1 VIRFLHLSDIHF
13 TIKQSGLGYEPD
25 KNIRN
30 EVLRDVRRLV
40 QQRGAITAIIV
51 SGDIAYAG
59 KRSEYEDAALWLDEL
74 CSAAGCTSSAV
85 YLCPGNH
92 DIDQAVL
99 KENDAIGDIHD
110 SIRNVENDAERDQ
123 ALFKRLRQPAV
134 ARMLYSP
141 LEAYNEFAARY
152 ESSFL
157 PDVHQFILD
166 HPFLL
171 NDGSTLCLRAVN
183 SALISGLSDNVR
195 TLMLGMS
202 AFTFQRMDGVEYAVM
217 SHHPPSWLI
226 DGNSAESSFN
236 VKCRLQL
243 FGHEHDQRVHL
254 AKEFVR
260 LSAGSINPHRQEPN
274 WRPGFNWIEISISAT
289 EGRRHMHIDVLPRE
303 WQRQNESF
311 VPLVDANLS
320 DTHSQ
325 VVVLPPWSAP
335 VVAPA
340 QQSTATAINAASAT
354 PTADDHM
361 ATQSVIPSEQQ
372 FDFRDLIYRFFRL
385 SASHKNEITGQLGLA
400 SDDDS
405 ALADFDRNKRALIRA
420 REHSLLSQL
429 DAAIAQMERREYQ

>member
-1 VIRFLHLSDIHF
+1 MISFLHLSDIHF

-40 QQRGAITAIIV
+40 QQRGPITAIIV

-59 KRSEYEDAALWLDEL
+59 KRSEYEDAAVWLDEL

-99 KENDAIGDIHD
+99 KENDSIGDTHD
-110 SIRNVENDAERDQ
+110 KIRNVQGDAERDQ
-123 ALFKRLRQPAV
+123 ALFRRLSQPAV

-157 PDVHQFILD
+157 PDVHHFTLE
-166 HPFLL
+166 HSFTL

-183 SALISGLSDNVR
+183 SALLSGLNDQVR
-195 TLMLGMS
+195 TLMLGNS
-202 AFTFQRMDGVEYAVM
+202 AFTFQRLDGVEYAVM

-226 DGNSAESSFN
+226 DGNSADNSFN

-243 FGHEHDQRVHL
+243 FGHEHDQRIHL

-260 LSAGSINPHRQEPN
+260 LSAGSINPHRLEPN
-274 WRPGFNWIEISISAT
+274 WRPGFNWIEISIQTA
-289 EGRRHMHIDVLPRE
+289 GDRRDMHIDVLPRE

-311 VPLVDANLS
+311 VPLVDADLS
-320 DTHSQ
+320 DTHKQ
-325 VVVLPPWSAP
+325 VITLPPWNAP
-335 VVAPA
+335 VATPSQQVAPKTDP
-340 QQSTATAINAASAT
+340 SATAPAVS
-354 PTADDHM
+354 DDLTV
-361 ATQSVIPSEQQ
+361 APRTDLQDKQL
-372 FDFRDLIYRFFRL
+372 DFRDLIYRFFRL
-385 SASHKNEITGQLGLA
+385 SASQKNEITGHLELA
-400 SDDDS
+400 SDEDG
-405 ALADFDRNKRALIRA
+405 ALAEFDRNKRSLIRA
-420 REHSLLSQL
+420 REQGLLSKL
-429 DAAIAQMERREYQ
+429 NAAIEQMERRG